1 MARTGSKSGHVN
13 GERANKRA
21 KLDEDVDMNE
31 DGQDERNGSKEADD
45 LVSFRTGTGLTG
57 SWTKRSVIY
66 VITCAIGC
74 ESTD

>member
-21 KLDEDVDMNE
+21 KLDDDVDMNE

-45 LVSFRTGTGLTG
+45 LVSFRIRTCLTG
-57 SWTKRSVIY
+57 SWTKRLVIY
-66 VITCAIGC
+66 VITCVIGF
-74 ESTD
+74 ESID